1 MAEDFDATIEIT
13 TPQHYDDKPNIAQNI
28 KGETTPTR
36 ESVRLEELHPQ
47 LDQVQKVID
56 ALRYYKRV
64 ARKPYG
70 DPGFNL
76 AMTHALH
83 FEHVLSEEVIN
94 GTATVDEHNYLI
106 ELQNIL
112 HHHRKE
118 ITFQQ
123 ELEILINKHSI
134 ENESNTPDFLLA
146 GYLIK
151 CLQTWNEA
159 CRVREEY
166 YKEKEFYNPNL
177 GESLG

>member
-1 MAEDFDATIEIT
+1 MSDEIDTTIET
-13 TPQHYDDKPNIAQNI
+13 TSPQHYGDKPNIAQNI
-28 KGETTPTR
+28 KGETDPHAH
-36 ESVRLEELHPQ
+36 EQNIRLEELHPQ

-56 ALRYYKRV
+56 ALRYYRRV

-76 AMTHALH
+76 AMVHAQH
-83 FEHVLSEEVIN
+83 FENVLLEEYAN
-94 GTATVDEHNYLI
+94 GTATIDELNYLT
-106 ELQNIL
+106 ELQTVL

-123 ELEILINKHSI
+123 ELEKLINKHSL
-134 ENESNTPDFLLA
+134 ENGSNTPDFLLA

-159 CRVREEY
+159 CQAREEY
-166 YKEKEFYNPNL
+166 YKK
-177 GESLG
+177 